1 MADVR
6 ISALAFL
13 AFVPVRGHLICVLDQ
28 PGICVWPH
36 ANNEAE
42 ETSEKVT
49 AVCAGRRGGW
59 RVHEDILGR
68 SGQGIP
74 KPGRGCLLGRYAR
87 ARASRACSAPS
98 SVSR

>member
-1 MADVR
+1 MADVG
-6 ISALAFL
+6 ISAHAFL
-13 AFVPVRGHLICVLDQ
+13 ALMPVRGHLIRALDQ
-28 PGICVWPH
+28 PGICIWPH
-36 ANNEAE
+36 ANDEAE

-49 AVCAGRRGGW
+49 AVSAGRRGRC

-68 SGQGIP
+68 SGQGTP
-74 KPGRGCLLGRYAR
+74 KPGRGCFLGRYAR